1 MPKNNRQYNAERKYM
16 DDIAKKDFDRDL
28 AIESMYTESYNRMQQ
43 TIDGYYMRYAN
54 TTGMSLSDAKKLAS
68 QMDIKKFEKA
78 AEMAVKSKD
87 LSDETSKWLKT
98 YNLNMRVN
106 RVELLKLELEL
117 ELRQLHD
124 KGFNLMDKA
133 RYDDLH
139 AEYKRQAG
147 ILGNSVTNPSER
159 LNAVLDADFY
169 GKGFSERVWGRNG
182 IFESHLSEVFKSLS
196 RINTDLDGYKKERNR
211 LAEQFDI
218 TKYQSQRLLSTESSR
233 IRTDTG
239 RIMLEEN
246 EFTHYVY
253 VTEPGACKLCSPL
266 DGKLIELRKMEIGV
280 NVAPLHP
287 SCRCSFYGVIEMK
300 RKDGSS
306 NLDEYKN

>member
-1 MPKNNRQYNAERKYM
+1 MPKKNRQYNAERKYM

-28 AIESMYTESYNRMQQ
+28 AIETMYNEAYNRMQQ

-54 TTGMSLSDAKKLAS
+54 VTGLSLSDAKKLAS

-78 AEMAVKSKD
+78 AEIAVKSKD
-87 LSDETSKWLKT
+87 LSEETSKWLKT

-159 LNAVLDADFY
+159 LNAILDADFY

-182 IFESHLSEVFKSLS
+182 IFESHRSEVFKSLS

-211 LAEQFDI
+211 LSKQFDI
-218 TKYQSQRLLSTESSR
+218 TRYESQRLLSTESSR
-233 IRTDTG
+233 IRTETQ
-239 RIMLEEN
+239 RVMFIEN

-253 VTEPGACKLCSPL
+253 VTEPGACKLCQPL
-266 DGKLIELRKMEIGV
+266 DGKLFKVGNMELGV
-280 NVAPLHP
+280 NVAPMHP
-287 SCRCSFYGVIEMK
+287 FADARRTVLSR
-300 RKDGSS
+300 
-306 NLDEYKN
+306 

>member
-1 MPKNNRQYNAERKYM
+1 M

-28 AIESMYTESYNRMQQ
+28 AIEAMYNEAYNRMQQ
-43 TIDGYYMRYAN
+43 TIDDYYMRYAN
-54 TTGMSLSDAKKLAS
+54 ATGMSLSEAKKLAS

-78 AEMAVKSKD
+78 AEIAVKSKD
-87 LSDETSKWLKT
+87 LSEETSKWLKT

-159 LNAVLDADFY
+159 LNAILDADFY

-182 IFESHLSEVFKSLS
+182 IFASHRSEVFKSLS

-211 LAEQFDI
+211 LAKQFDI
-218 TKYQSQRLLSTESSR
+218 TRYESQRLLSTESSR
-233 IRTDTG
+233 IRTDAG

-253 VTEPGACKLCSPL
+253 VAEPGACKLCSPL
-266 DGKLIELRKMEIGV
+266 DGKLIELRKMEPGV

-287 SCRCSFYGVIEMK
+287 FCRCSFYGVIEMK
-300 RKDGSS
+300 RKDGTS
-306 NLDEYKN
+306 NTDEYRKYKVYE